1 MPASTNPSPATRT
14 TVLFDLDGVLI
25 DSHAAFTASV
35 NHALGEYGIPAREP
49 GELRRFIGPPL
60 RGTFAELGVARD
72 DIDARIAAYREH
84 YGAHGAG
91 VTTVF
96 AGVPEMLAATGARHR
111 LVIATSKAASL
122 AAAIVRELGLAPYF
136 DALHGPADETA
147 AEPKRETV
155 ARALPAIA
163 LVGDTRYDIEA
174 ARANGLRA
182 VGVTWGI
189 GAEDDLR
196 AAGADA
202 IAHSPDELEALL

>member
-1 MPASTNPSPATRT
+1 MTPS

-35 NHALGEYGIPAREP
+35 NHALGEYGLPARDA

-60 RGTFAELGVARD
+60 RGTFAELGVAPG
-72 DIDARIAAYREH
+72 DIDGRVDAYRDH

-96 AGVPEMLAATGARHR
+96 DGVPEMLAAIGARHR
-111 LVIATSKAASL
+111 LVIATSKTASL
-122 AAAIVRELGLAPYF
+122 ATAIVRELGLAPYF
-136 DALHGPADETA
+136 DALHGPADETRG
-147 AEPKRETV
+147 EPKTETV

-163 LVGDTRYDIEA
+163 LIGDTRYDVEA

-182 VGVTWGI
+182 IGVTWGI
-189 GAEDDLR
+189 GLEDDLR
-196 AAGADA
+196 AAGAETIVHTPA
-202 IAHSPDELEALL
+202 ELAALL

>member
-1 MPASTNPSPATRT
+1 MTPS
-14 TVLFDLDGVLI
+14 TVLLDLDGVLI

-35 NHALGEYGIPAREP
+35 NHALGEYGLAARDA

-60 RGTFAELGVARD
+60 RGTFAELGVARA
-72 DIDARIAAYREH
+72 DIDGRIDAYRDH
-84 YGAHGAG
+84 YEGNGAA

-96 AGVPEMLAATGARHR
+96 AGIPEMLTAVGARHR
-111 LVIATSKAASL
+111 LVIATSKTASL
-122 AAAIVRELGLAPYF
+122 ATAIVRELGLAPYF
-136 DALHGPADETA
+136 DALHGPADETRG
-147 AEPKRETV
+147 EPKTETV

-163 LVGDTRYDIEA
+163 LIGDTRYDVEA

-196 AAGADA
+196 AAGTEA

>member
-1 MPASTNPSPATRT
+1 MAQT

-35 NHALGEYGIPAREP
+35 NHALGEYGLPVREP

-60 RGTFAELGVARD
+60 RGTFAELGVARA
-72 DIDARIAAYREH
+72 DIDARVDAYRDH
-84 YGAHGAG
+84 YGAHGAA

-96 AGVPEMLAATGARHR
+96 AGVPEMLGALRARHR

-122 AAAIVRELGLAPYF
+122 AETIVRELGLAPYF

-147 AEPKRETV
+147 AEPKTETV

-163 LVGDTRYDIEA
+163 LVGDTRYDMEA

-182 VGVTWGI
+182 IGVTWGI
-189 GAEDDLR
+189 GGEDDLL
-196 AAGADA
+196 AAGAEA
-202 IAHSPDELEALL
+202 LAHTPDELEALL

>member
-1 MPASTNPSPATRT
+1 MTPS

-35 NHALGEYGIPAREP
+35 NHALGEYGLPARDAD
-49 GELRRFIGPPL
+49 ELRRFIGPPL

-72 DIDARIAAYREH
+72 DIDARVDAYRDH
-84 YGAHGAG
+84 YGAHGAA

-96 AGVPEMLAATGARHR
+96 DGVPEMLTAIGARHR

-122 AAAIVRELGLAPYF
+122 AQAIVRELGLAPYF
-136 DALHGPADETA
+136 DALHGPADETS
-147 AEPKRETV
+147 AEPKAKTV

-163 LVGDTRYDIEA
+163 LVGDTRYDVDP
-174 ARANGLRA
+174 ARAKGLRA
-182 VGVTWGI
+182 IGVTWGI

-196 AAGADA
+196 AAGAEA
-202 IAHSPDELEALL
+202 IAHTPDELEALL

>member
-1 MPASTNPSPATRT
+1 MTPS

-35 NHALGEYGIPAREP
+35 NHALGEYGLPARDAD
-49 GELRRFIGPPL
+49 ELRRFIGPPL

-72 DIDARIAAYREH
+72 DIDARVDAYRDH
-84 YGAHGAG
+84 YGAHGAA

-96 AGVPEMLAATGARHR
+96 DGVPEMLSAIGARHR

-122 AAAIVRELGLAPYF
+122 AQAIVDELGLAPYF
-136 DALHGPADETA
+136 DALHGPADETS
-147 AEPKRETV
+147 AEPKAQTV

-182 VGVTWGI
+182 IGVAWGI

-196 AAGADA
+196 AAGAEA
-202 IAHSPDELEALL
+202 IAHDPDELEALL

>member
-1 MPASTNPSPATRT
+1 MTPS

-35 NHALGEYGIPAREP
+35 NHALGEYGLPARDA

-60 RGTFAELGVARD
+60 RGTFAELGVARE
-72 DIDARIAAYREH
+72 DIDARVDAYRDH
-84 YGAHGAG
+84 YGRHGAE

-96 AGVPEMLAATGARHR
+96 PGIPELLEAVGARHR

-122 AAAIVRELGLAPYF
+122 AEAIVRELGLAPYF
-136 DALHGPADETA
+136 DALHGPADETS
-147 AEPKRETV
+147 AEPKATTV

-163 LVGDTRYDIEA
+163 LVGDTRYDVEA
-174 ARANGLRA
+174 ARANDLRA
-182 VGVTWGI
+182 IGVTWGI

-196 AAGADA
+196 AAGAEA
-202 IAHSPDELEALL
+202 IAHTPDELEALL